1 MTSVDGRDIDPVRR
15 GSTLYT
21 IPNALSIL
29 RGILGPLAMMLI
41 SLETAWML
49 AAALAL
55 MLIAELTDFI
65 DGIVARRYNQ
75 ESRMGELI
83 DPICDS
89 IYHLSV
95 FLAFLGNAW
104 MPAWMLFA
112 IYARD
117 LTVPYIRTFARQA
130 GHDLQVRASGK
141 VKTAIHAI
149 VQVTVVA
156 SALGLLGPSVPVNG
170 ETIHLLLLAATAA
183 SLYSLLDYAIAA
195 ARLIQAE

>member
-1 MTSVDGRDIDPVRR
+1 
-15 GSTLYT
+15 
-21 IPNALSIL
+21 
-29 RGILGPLAMMLI
+29 MMLL
-41 SLETAWML
+41 SLEATWAL

-55 MLIAELTDFI
+55 MLLAELTDFV

-95 FLAFLGNAW
+95 FLAFLGNGW

-117 LTVPYIRTFARQA
+117 LTVPYIRTFARQT
-130 GHDLQVRASGK
+130 GHDLPIRASGK

-156 SALGLLGPSVPVNG
+156 SALGLLGPAVPVSS
-170 ETIHLLLLAATAA
+170 EAIHLLLLVATAA

-195 ARLIQAE
+195 ARLIQAAD